1 MRIRPSSLTGKSV
14 LIVCALAALAFVVSG
29 CGDAAE
35 TGANGAK
42 GSGGASDG
50 ATAVTGGATS
60 ATAATGASGTTDGPT
75 EQSGGV
81 SPEDT
86 QGSEGDEEGARTPV
100 SITIKN
106 GAFVGDTATRVH
118 VPSFIA
124 VELDVSVRDSREY
137 QLDISRGGSDVAIV
151 EVVKPGSRTIQL
163 EGLRPGKTWTVR
175 LGGEKLVVV
184 ADAEPGP

>member
-1 MRIRPSSLTGKSV
+1 MRTRPSSLTGKSV
-14 LIVCALAALAFVVSG
+14 LIVCALAALAFVISG

-35 TGANGAK
+35 TGANGA
-42 GSGGASDG
+42 GGTSDG
-50 ATAVTGGATS
+50 ATAVTNTA
-60 ATAATGASGTTDGPT
+60 APDTAATGAAGATNSPS

-81 SPEDT
+81 SPNES
-86 QGSEGDEEGARTPV
+86 QGSVGDEEGARTPV

-106 GAFVGDTATRVH
+106 GAFTGDTATRVH

-124 VELDVSVRDSREY
+124 VELDVSVRDSRDY
-137 QLDISRGGSDVAIV
+137 RLDISRGGSDVAIV
-151 EVVKPGSRTIQL
+151 EVVQPGSKAIQL

-175 LGGEKLVVV
+175 LGSEKLVVV